1 MQKQPSV
8 LVIYTGGT
16 IGMIQNKETLAL
28 EPFDFDHLYKHIPVL
43 EGLNCRI
50 ESHSFDPLI
59 DSSDMKPAFWLRLA
73 KVIEDNYNRYDGFVV
88 LHGTDTMAYSASML
102 SFMFENLDKPIIFTG
117 SQLPLGMLRTDGRE
131 NFIAS
136 LEIASAMENGK
147 SIVPEV
153 AIYFEN
159 KLFRANRTIKFNAEN
174 FDAFLSGNYPVL
186 AEVGIHIKYNRSVI
200 AKHGEGGLKVHYG
213 LDPNVAILKLF
224 PGISKC
230 VVESVL
236 RIAGLRGVILETY
249 GSGNAPTDQWFI
261 ETLKEAIDR
270 GIIILNVT
278 QCKEGAVDIGKYQT
292 SVALGQIGVIGGADI
307 TTESALAKMMHLLG
321 SGKENK
327 EIRILLSKSL
337 RGEQGSWIE
346 MA

>member
-1 MQKQPSV
+1 M
-8 LVIYTGGT
+8 
-16 IGMIQNKETLAL
+16 
-28 EPFDFDHLYKHIPVL
+28 
-43 EGLNCRI
+43 
-50 ESHSFDPLI
+50 
-59 DSSDMKPAFWLRLA
+59 
-73 KVIEDNYNRYDGFVV
+73 
-88 LHGTDTMAYSASML
+88 
-102 SFMFENLDKPIIFTG
+102 
-117 SQLPLGMLRTDGRE
+117 
-131 NFIAS
+131 
-136 LEIASAMENGK
+136 
-147 SIVPEV
+147 
-153 AIYFEN
+153 
-159 KLFRANRTIKFNAEN
+159 
-174 FDAFLSGNYPVL
+174 
-186 AEVGIHIKYNRSVI
+186 
-200 AKHGEGGLKVHYG
+200 
-213 LDPNVAILKLF
+213 
-224 PGISKC
+224 
-230 VVESVL
+230 